1 MKACKNCHRLTEA
14 PVCKICQMPTSKMWQ
29 GYVVI
34 LAPERSLI
42 AHKMNITKA
51 GKYALKVR

>member
-14 PVCKICQMPTSKMWQ
+14 PICQICQMPTSKTWQ
-29 GYVVI
+29 GYVVVSD
-34 LAPERSLI
+34 PERSMI
-42 AHKMNITKA
+42 AHRMNITKK

>member
-14 PVCKICQMPTSKMWQ
+14 PVCKTCQMPTSKAWQ

-34 LAPERSLI
+34 AEPSKSMI
-42 AHKMNITKA
+42 AHRMNITKA

>member
-14 PVCKICQMPTSKMWQ
+14 PDCKFCNAPTSRTWQ

-34 LAPERSLI
+34 LDPGKSEI
-42 AHKMNITKA
+42 ARRMNIAKA

>member
-14 PVCKICQMPTSKMWQ
+14 PVCKLCQVPSSRSWQ

-34 LAPERSLI
+34 LDASRSDI
-42 AHKMNITKA
+42 ARHMNITKS